1 MSDKPTPHAVIAD
14 SRTLAYEV
22 EMLVASALALANHPG
37 NRIVNNLAV
46 EAFAIHSRSLTLFLW
61 GTRIQG
67 HGIKCQTRQVT
78 EVIAED
84 FTLEWRRYRS
94 DLPDVLRSARD
105 ATSGEVAHICWE
117 RRGLNQPGDD
127 RKSVWQMRPI
137 VERLLADLV
146 KFLEIAPSDKVD
158 PQARMRICSTIED
171 WKVAVSRT
179 ANAAMQGRTESPPGA
194 KHAADIR
201 FTGKTE

>member
-37 NRIVNNLAV
+37 DRIVKNLAV

-67 HGIKCQTRQVT
+67 QGIRCQTKQVT

-94 DLPDVLRSARD
+94 ELPDVLRSARD
-105 ATSGEVAHICWE
+105 ATSGQVAHICWE
-117 RRGLNQPGDD
+117 RRGLNQPGDE
-127 RKSVWQMRPI
+127 RTSVWQMRPI
-137 VERLLADLV
+137 VERLLAELA
-146 KFLEIAPSDKVD
+146 KFLEIAPCDKVD
-158 PQARMRICSTIED
+158 PQARTRICSTVEA
-171 WKVAVSRT
+171 WTAAVSRP
-179 ANAAMQGRTESPPGA
+179 ANAATQGRTESRSGA
-194 KHAADIR
+194 SYAADNR